1 MIIQCEKCSTR
12 FRFDDELME
21 KEGVWVRCGQCK
33 HEFFQKNPSSQSG
46 TALRQSNDSPQKTQ
60 EREAGASASPA
71 SSGREDTPTKG
82 AADEK
87 KSARQDESGR
97 KTTKTFLKILVL
109 FTLTWLLVVAGL
121 WSYMQ
126 VSGIKIQDLI
136 SKVPY
141 LDKIIAAEDPS
152 VLKLTQ
158 IRIDN
163 LKQRYVKTWM
173 GDVLVV
179 EGIAWNSAPFPVAR
193 IMVVATLY
201 DANGMELARKEAF
214 AGNIL
219 TPLELETFPEEAIE
233 RELSL
238 SHGRDTSNDR
248 IESHGRIPFMIVFT
262 KIPPGVAKTKVYVAG
277 TEKLVSS

>member
-21 KEGVWVRCGQCK
+21 KEGIWVRCGQCK
-33 HEFFQKNPSSQSG
+33 HEFFQENPSLKDGAILGQPDDFPERSQEHEGDTYHFPDWSEGVSAGDAIHEEKSVHSNRSG
-46 TALRQSNDSPQKTQ
+46 GKFI
-60 EREAGASASPA
+60 
-71 SSGREDTPTKG
+71 
-82 AADEK
+82 
-87 KSARQDESGR
+87 
-97 KTTKTFLKILVL
+97 KTFLKILLL
-109 FTLTWLLVVAGL
+109 FALTCIFAAVCF

-126 VSGIKIQDLI
+126 VSGVKIRDI
-136 SKVPY
+136 ASTVPY
-141 LDKIIAAEDPS
+141 LDKIIAADDPS

-158 IRIDN
+158 IKIVH
-163 LKQRYVKTWM
+163 LKQRYVKNWIL

-179 EGIAWNSAPFPVAR
+179 EGAAWNSASFPVAR
-193 IMVVATLY
+193 IMVVATLC
-201 DANGMELARKEAF
+201 DANGMELARKESF

-219 TPLELETFPEEAIE
+219 TPVELATLPEEALE

-262 KIPPGVAKTKVYVAG
+262 KGYPGVVKTKVYVGG
-277 TEKLVSS
+277 TEKLLAN